1 MVEESTAWDPVALVR
16 RAFDAGNSGDIDA
29 VVAFQAP
36 DSVWDLSD
44 LGLGV
49 FEGAAAIRGWLEDW
63 FEAWADL
70 RLDVG
75 EMVDFGQ
82 GVVFASVLEGGRP
95 AQGGGHVEQ
104 QRWWAILGENGK
116 IARTIIYA
124 DIDEARAAAE
134 RLAQERA
141 DG

>member
-1 MVEESTAWDPVALVR
+1 MADEAATPDAVDLVR
-16 RAFDAGNSGDIDA
+16 QAFDAGNGGDIDA

-63 FEAWADL
+63 FGAWVGL
-70 RLDVG
+70 RLDMR
-75 EMVDFGQ
+75 EIVDLGR

-95 AQGGGHVEQ
+95 AKGGGHIEQ
-104 QRWWAILGENGK
+104 QRGWAILGENGK
-116 IARTIIYA
+116 ITHTMIYG

-134 RLAQERA
+134 RLAEERR
-141 DG
+141 